1 MIKQKQLRWSV
12 CVCHVRVRSV
22 FLLTGL
28 HMSLHYYDLCWST
41 DIIHP
46 VQISL
51 QVAMIL
57 TSVFSAQP
65 QKRFLRRVKPT

>member
-1 MIKQKQLRWSV
+1 MYLSEVFFIDWSA
-12 CVCHVRVRSV
+12 HEPA
-22 FLLTGL
+22 LLCG
-28 HMSLHYYDLCWST
+28 ST